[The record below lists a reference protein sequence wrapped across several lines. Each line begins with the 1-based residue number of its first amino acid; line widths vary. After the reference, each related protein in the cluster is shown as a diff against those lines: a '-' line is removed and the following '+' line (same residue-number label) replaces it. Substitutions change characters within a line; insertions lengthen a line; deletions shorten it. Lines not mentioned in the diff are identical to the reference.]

1 MALSACCG
9 HILIALLVA
18 SRTDLLT
25 AETEAEAA
33 ETVAERTAPPRRAYW
48 VAPGIAAATLVVT
61 LLWGAQY
68 DMGLRDPD
76 GIIGWRFSFVLM
88 LVGGFW
94 ALDVIPRGLLAARAD
109 RTPRWETL
117 AGIARERW
125 PWRRMV
131 FVIGSIVAF
140 YVTYLCYRNVKSY
153 LPLARP
159 EILDSDLANFERGLF
174 GTDPSTLLHQLLG
187 TGVSAQVLSTVYLL
201 FLTFVPISVGVS
213 LVWST
218 NRAGA
223 LWWVSVLSINWVL
236 GAASYFLLPSMG
248 PAFTEPHLFAG
259 LPQTG
264 SSMLQDALMDD
275 RRAFLGDP
283 TGSGELQSIAAFAS
297 LHVSIVFA
305 GALVAHLLRAPRA
318 LRIAMWV
325 YLGLTFAATI
335 YFGWHYVVDD
345 IAGFAIGFVSVY
357 LGAVLTGWRIER
369 RGAATRLRLESA

>member
-1 MALSACCG
+1 
-9 HILIALLVA
+9 LVA
-18 SRTDLLT
+18 SRR
-25 AETEAEAA
+25 EPEAA
-33 ETVAERTAPPRRAYW
+33 DGPGAPPRRAYYA
-48 VAPGIAAATLVVT
+48 APAIAAGMLVLTLV
-61 LLWGAQY
+61 WGAQY
-68 DMGLRDPD
+68 DLGLRDPD
-76 GIIGWRFSFVLM
+76 GIIGWRFTFVLL

-94 ALDVIPRGLLAARAD
+94 ALDVIPRAFVASRRDG
-109 RTPRWETL
+109 TSRWGTFVAL
-117 AGIARERW
+117 ARERW

-159 EILDSDLANFERGLF
+159 ELLDADLANFERGLF
-174 GTDPSTLLHQLLG
+174 GTDPSTLLHELLG

-201 FLTFVPISVGVS
+201 FLTFVPISVGVT

-236 GAASYFLLPSMG
+236 GALSYFVLPSMG
-248 PAFTEPHLFAG
+248 PAFVEPHLFAR
-259 LPQTG
+259 LPETG
-264 SSMLQDALMDD
+264 ASALQDALMED
-275 RRAFLGDP
+275 RRAFLADP
-283 TGSGELQSIAAFAS
+283 TGSGGLQSIAAFAS
-297 LHVSIVFA
+297 LHISIVFA

-318 LRIAMWV
+318 MRIAMWA
-325 YLGLTFAATI
+325 YLGLTFPATI

-345 IAGFAIGFVSVY
+345 VAGFAIGLASVY

-369 RGAATRLRLESA
+369 SRASHRLQLESA